1 MVNRVLLDQNGLFVS
16 KPGVDVL
23 SAQPKDLQFSS
34 DYGTL
39 NVLKRGVLNLPATP
53 EGYPV
58 PGNGA
63 QQVTVNF
70 GKTFSARPP
79 VFFAVRRTVISNPKQ
94 WYQHIGSHIE
104 FIYDGPNRIP
114 WYGANVF
121 NSRFVFQTNYNSDS
135 FLNGPWEVFYIIWD
149 YDL

>member
-1 MVNRVLLDQNGLFVS
+1 MVNRVLLDKNGLFVS

-23 SAQPKDLQFSS
+23 TAQPKDLHFSS

-39 NVLKRGVLNLPATP
+39 NLLMRGVLNLPATP
-53 EGYPV
+53 KGYPV
-58 PGNGA
+58 PGNGH
-63 QQVTVNF
+63 QVRTVNF
-70 GKTFSARPP
+70 GKTFTARPP
-79 VFFAVRRTVISNPKQ
+79 VFFAVRRTVTSNPKQ
-94 WYQHIGSHIE
+94 WNEHIGSHVE
-104 FIYDGPNRIP
+104 FIYEGSNRIP

-121 NSRFVFQTNYNSDS
+121 NNRFVFQVNYHSEA